1 MKTILFVS
9 PTGTFDNGAEISIFN
24 FEKYLNQLGYTVLNV
39 CPRNNNQD
47 YIDRHR
53 EEGIQLFQL
62 DALNWWW
69 EDAPGEVNG
78 NISERSYYYRQ
89 NISEIREIIKKNEV
103 DILIS
108 NTVNVF
114 QGAVAAACES
124 KKHFWLIHE
133 FPEGEFAYYRSKI
146 DFIEEYSDEIFS
158 VSGLLNE
165 QLSDIFKKEVKSFI
179 PYTEIKETISRK
191 STTSR
196 IVSVGR
202 LTDRKNQIELL
213 KAYKELD
220 RPEVELVFIG
230 AQDKE
235 YKKICDDFISENKL
249 RNITFTGNLEEP
261 WEELTDKDIFV
272 STSAME
278 TFGLVYVEA
287 LLKGIPTIIS
297 DNPGYNSVYKIFGQ
311 GKQYHLGEAKQ
322 LADYIQEAL
331 DNFEL
336 LKEESLLQTKE
347 VQKKYSLDKVYEEIC
362 KAIENGEDASL
373 RTTRHI
379 GHLVSVNE
387 SVNAKSLGSKIKR
400 KIKKILIK
408 R

>member
-24 FEKYLNQLGYTVLNV
+24 FEKYLIHLGYTVLNV

-47 YIDRHR
+47 YIDRHQ

-69 EDAPGEVNG
+69 EDAPGEVSG
-78 NISERSYYYRQ
+78 NVSERAYYYRQ
-89 NISEIREIIKKNEV
+89 NIGEIREIIKKNEV

-165 QLSDIFKKEVKSFI
+165 QLSDIFKKEVKPFI
-179 PYTEIKETISRK
+179 PYTEIKKTISRK
-191 STTSR
+191 ATTSR

-202 LTDRKNQIELL
+202 LTERKNQLELL
-213 KAYKELD
+213 KL
-220 RPEVELVFIG
+220 
-230 AQDKE
+230 
-235 YKKICDDFISENKL
+235 ISN
-249 RNITFTGNLEEP
+249 
-261 WEELTDKDIFV
+261 
-272 STSAME
+272 
-278 TFGLVYVEA
+278 
-287 LLKGIPTIIS
+287 
-297 DNPGYNSVYKIFGQ
+297 
-311 GKQYHLGEAKQ
+311 
-322 LADYIQEAL
+322 
-331 DNFEL
+331 
-336 LKEESLLQTKE
+336 
-347 VQKKYSLDKVYEEIC
+347 
-362 KAIENGEDASL
+362 
-373 RTTRHI
+373 
-379 GHLVSVNE
+379 
-387 SVNAKSLGSKIKR
+387 
-400 KIKKILIK
+400 
-408 R
+408 